1 MVSVVGVIPARGGS
15 KSIPRKN
22 IRVFLGK
29 PLLAWTIE
37 AARESGVFE
46 RLVLSTDD
54 PAIAETGRRLGAEV
68 PALRPKEL
76 AQDTSPT
83 APAVKHILQVLL
95 QQGGVADIVVIL
107 EPTSPGRRPF
117 HLREVVELML
127 STGADS
133 VASVSPIPHH
143 YVPSKALELE
153 PDGTLRGLDGTHMRD
168 MVHRRQ
174 DVPSSFALNGIAYA
188 CRAGLLQG
196 DPPTIWGTRVVG
208 HVVDPKYSL
217 DIDSPED
224 WLVAEARVRQ
234 ILQDEEKRNSD
245 G

>member
-1 MVSVVGVIPARGGS
+1 MLEGATMVSVVGVIPARGGS

-22 IRVFLGK
+22 VRVFLGK

-37 AARESGVFE
+37 ATRESGVFD

-54 PAIAETGRRLGAEV
+54 AAIAETGRRLGAEA

-83 APAVKHILQVLL
+83 APAVKHILQVLQ

-127 STGADS
+127 SSA
-133 VASVSPIPHH
+133 PFPW
-143 YVPSKALELE
+143 
-153 PDGTLRGLDGTHMRD
+153 R
-168 MVHRRQ
+168 
-174 DVPSSFALNGIAYA
+174 A
-188 CRAGLLQG
+188 CRRSRTTHCLAKEAGAANERFSTQLSTLTRNLVSAMLG
-196 DPPTIWGTRVVG
+196 D
-208 HVVDPKYSL
+208 
-217 DIDSPED
+217 
-224 WLVAEARVRQ
+224 
-234 ILQDEEKRNSD
+234 
-245 G
+245 